1 MIQYILV
8 IYVIFHE
15 NYTHKLLTIMV
26 DLLSLKVKVNVMCM
40 IILSP
45 LEGWFFKS
53 LMQWE
58 ICIYIGTSLRQMLH
72 IIAPIIVIITILN
85 ISFL

>member
-1 MIQYILV
+1 MPPISVLVYITPYIVHLVYATLMIQYILV

-26 DLLSLKVKVNVMCM
+26 DLLSLKVKVSVMCM

-45 LEGWFFKS
+45 LEG
-53 LMQWE
+53 
-58 ICIYIGTSLRQMLH
+58 
-72 IIAPIIVIITILN
+72 
-85 ISFL
+85 

>member
-1 MIQYILV
+1 MPPISVLVNITPYIVHLAYATLMIQYILV

-45 LEGWFFKS
+45 LEG
-53 LMQWE
+53 
-58 ICIYIGTSLRQMLH
+58 
-72 IIAPIIVIITILN
+72 
-85 ISFL
+85 